1 MKISKSEI
9 KYLIQIILIWIYI
22 NFAANLFGLWLT
34 KLLNVADYV
43 YPENILNEFVAP
55 ILFQGILFGIC
66 ITIAFM
72 FMKKKGLAYYV
83 FVAFQFLI
91 FHIILILNLAIH
103 NGLHFISSFDDI
115 GLKYLSYCGQ
125 YLIDILY
132 LYFPIGGNFE
142 NGKFLTD
149 DVGNFYLHWILLVLV
164 YYFVITWL
172 SVKTVKFLFRKG
184 VDKTAVQS
192 ESNDSDL

>member
-9 KYLIQIILIWIYI
+9 KHLIQIILIWIYI

-55 ILFQGILFGIC
+55 ILFQSILFGIC

-72 FMKKKGLAYYV
+72 LMKKKGLAYYV

-172 SVKTVKFLFRKG
+172 SVKTVKFLFDKG
-184 VDKTAVQS
+184 VDKPAVQS